1 MKSVGRYAVM
11 GNPIVHSL
19 SPLIHQQFAR
29 DVGVCIEYERIL
41 VESNFQRHVHLFFQ
55 QGGLGLNIT
64 APFKEQAFKM
74 SEIRTARCQRAGAAN
89 TLWMKEGMLHA
100 DNTDGI
106 GLCRVLGNVSGARIL
121 ILGAGGAARG
131 IIPAL
136 QDKGACVT
144 LANRTHEH
152 AQRLS
157 LTFENIGVISFDE
170 EVSDFE
176 FVINTTGKN
185 LEFGALPRA
194 WLAQKP
200 YCYDLTY
207 HPEENTPFMHWANS
221 HGCQASDGFSMLVE
235 QAREAFAIWHGVFPL
250 SPGKKS
256 VLLRH

>member
-1 MKSVGRYAVM
+1 MSGVGRYAVM
-11 GNPIVHSL
+11 GNPIAHSL
-19 SPLIHQQFAR
+19 SPMIHQQFAR
-29 DVGVCIEYERIL
+29 EVGVCIKYERIL
-41 VESNFQRHVHLFFQ
+41 VESHFQKQVRLFFQ

-64 APFKEQAFKM
+64 APFKEQAFEM
-74 SEIRTARCQRAGAAN
+74 SEVHTARCQRAGSAN
-89 TLWMKEGMLHA
+89 TLWMKEGVLYA

-106 GLCRVLGNVSGARIL
+106 GLCRVLGDVSGARIL

-136 QDKGACVT
+136 QDKDADVT
-144 LANRTHEH
+144 LANRTYQN

-157 LTFENIGVISFDE
+157 LVFDNICVIPFDE
-170 EVSDFE
+170 EASDFD
-176 FVINTTGKN
+176 FVINTTGRD
-185 LEFGALPRA
+185 LQFEALPRA

-207 HPEENTPFMHWANS
+207 HQEENTPFMYWAKR
-221 HGCQASDGFSMLVE
+221 HGCEAADGFSMLVE
-235 QAREAFAIWHGVFPL
+235 QAREAFAIWHGILPL